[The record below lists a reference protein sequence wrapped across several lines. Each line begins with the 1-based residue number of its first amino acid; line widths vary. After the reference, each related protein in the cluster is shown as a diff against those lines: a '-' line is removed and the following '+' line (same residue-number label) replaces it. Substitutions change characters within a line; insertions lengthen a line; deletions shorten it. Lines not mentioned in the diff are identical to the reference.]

1 MILPSCIIYFIT
13 FSLFTSVLSLKFLVS
28 FPHVVCIHKKMMR
41 KSYNKVVNWAK
52 CDSTSALPKV
62 YWTTINISFPMC
74 FVQFVKQQRQR
85 NVNVSLTQKSRW
97 IREREKCSGPFV
109 SAGVLPQNLHMQTL
123 SIPGWS
129 YSPDHT
135 QHLHSL
141 NSGRPQYTVH
151 NKTRKTIMF
160 HNSYVN
166 RDLMERLRVKDNSAY
181 NQKLYSKCTYYF
193 SRWREKGLR

>member
-1 MILPSCIIYFIT
+1 MYFVNFGKQT
-13 FSLFTSVLSLKFLVS
+13 ETKKCKR
-28 FPHVVCIHKKMMR
+28 FPYTEKPW
-41 KSYNKVVNWAK
+41 N
-52 CDSTSALPKV
+52 
-62 YWTTINISFPMC
+62 
-74 FVQFVKQQRQR
+74 Q
-85 NVNVSLTQKSRW
+85 
-97 IREREKCSGPFV
+97 REKCSEPFV
-109 SAGVLPQNLHMQTL
+109 QPVVLPQNLHMQTL

-166 RDLMERLRVKDNSAY
+166 RDLMERLRVKD
-181 NQKLYSKCTYYF
+181 KFCL
-193 SRWREKGLR
+193 